1 MGVSRLEKCTM
12 GTIGTVTAVA
22 AGMSWAIQLQ
32 VDQRI
37 FDLYSTTL
45 PNTTDTQK
53 LISDIKNLYDG
64 NYILLSRA
72 LMTVVVLGTC
82 HVSASLMSRV
92 RRLHQQNGLLQEGNV
107 QEDLNM
113 LRLFHRSAPWEA
125 SAIAVGGFGLGLLF
139 NLIWLR

>member
-37 FDLYSTTL
+37 FDLYSATL
-45 PNTTDTQK
+45 PNITDTQK
-53 LISDIKNLYDG
+53 LISDIQNLNSG
-64 NYILLSRA
+64 SYIPVSRA
-72 LMTVVVLGTC
+72 LMAVVVLGTC

-107 QEDLNM
+107 QEDLKM
-113 LRLFHRSAPWEA
+113 MELFHRSAPWEA
-125 SAIAVGGFGLGLLF
+125 SAIVVGGFCLGVVF